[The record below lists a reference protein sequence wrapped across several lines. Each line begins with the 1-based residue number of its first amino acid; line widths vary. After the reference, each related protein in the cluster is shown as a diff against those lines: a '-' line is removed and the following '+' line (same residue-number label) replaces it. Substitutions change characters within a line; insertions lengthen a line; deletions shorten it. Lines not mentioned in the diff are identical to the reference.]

1 MIRLSAA
8 IIAFAGFASLS
19 ACGAGGSEL
28 ATKISA
34 ACVKDKGEAS
44 AAKCACE
51 ARLVEQALNDKEKKF
66 ILSTLNVENMDPDA
80 GMKALTD
87 SGLTIADMMSM
98 GERMQSI
105 ESRAETECP
114 A

>member
-1 MIRLSAA
+1 MLRLSAA
-8 IIAFAGFASLS
+8 IIAFAGIASLS
-19 ACGAGGSEL
+19 ACGAGGSEF
-28 ATKISA
+28 ATKTAA
-34 ACVKDKGEAS
+34 ACVKDKGEGS
-44 AAKCACE
+44 TAKCACE

-66 ILSTLNVENMDPDA
+66 IMSTLNAENMDPEA
-80 GMKALTD
+80 AMKALTD

-105 ESRAETECP
+105 ESRAQTECP